1 MNAAL
6 LAIGTEITKG
16 YIVNSN
22 ASFLS
27 SRLDKLNIETSYQ
40 VAIPDDIDSII
51 LECRKLLEVADI
63 LIITGGLGPTTDDLT
78 RDAIA
83 KAFDIEFTVS
93 QTHLQDFISRLEK
106 SQIAMPVNNEVQFQ
120 YPINYGIAVENHVGV
135 ALGFMIT
142 KFAGKLI
149 VVLPGVPREM
159 IPMFKASVE
168 PEILRRFDIK
178 ERIFTCV
185 LKCFGAYESVID
197 EKIKHLCAPEKDP
210 KGGIQT
216 KDSVV
221 IVRFW
226 TNDVDENQAKARLN
240 KVVDETKRIL
250 GPLVFGFEND
260 ELNSV
265 VAELLAE
272 SGLRIGCAESC
283 TAGLLTHYLS
293 QIPGISSYLKQSVI
307 SYSNE
312 AKHERLGVSEVLFE
326 QHGAV
331 SAEAAFAMAQ
341 GLINT
346 STNIDLAISITGIAG
361 PGGATEEKPVGL
373 VYIAIASRHTPEL
386 RIVRKYNLRGERNMI
401 QQHAALCAL
410 NLLRLFLIDRLD
422 APELGTTA
430 DFLL

>member
-1 MNAAL
+1 N
-6 LAIGTEITKG
+6 ITS
-16 YIVNSN
+16 IVH
-22 ASFLS
+22 
-27 SRLDKLNIETSYQ
+27 
-40 VAIPDDIDSII
+40 
-51 LECRKLLEVADI
+51 ECRKFLGIADI

-78 RDAIA
+78 REAIA
-83 KAFDIEFTVS
+83 KAFDIEFTIS
-93 QTHLQDFISRLEK
+93 QTHLQDFTKRLETN
-106 SQIAMPVNNEVQFQ
+106 QIAQPVNNEVQFQ
-120 YPINYGIAVENHVGV
+120 YPKSKGIAIENHVGV

-159 IPMFKASVE
+159 MPMFKASVE

-178 ERIFTCV
+178 ERIYTCV

-216 KDSVV
+216 HDSVV
-221 IVRFW
+221 TVRFW
-226 TNDVDENQAKARLN
+226 TNDTDENRAKIRLN
-240 KVVDETKRIL
+240 AVVDESKKIL
-250 GPLVFGFEND
+250 GPLVFGFGND
-260 ELNSV
+260 ELNTV

-373 VYIAIASRHTPEL
+373 VYIAIASRHTREL
-386 RIVRKYNLRGERNMI
+386 RIVRKYNRRGERNMI

>member
-283 TAGLLTHYLS
+283 TAG
-293 QIPGISSYLKQSVI
+293 
-307 SYSNE
+307 
-312 AKHERLGVSEVLFE
+312 
-326 QHGAV
+326 
-331 SAEAAFAMAQ
+331 
-341 GLINT
+341 
-346 STNIDLAISITGIAG
+346 
-361 PGGATEEKPVGL
+361 
-373 VYIAIASRHTPEL
+373 
-386 RIVRKYNLRGERNMI
+386 
-401 QQHAALCAL
+401 
-410 NLLRLFLIDRLD
+410 
-422 APELGTTA
+422 
-430 DFLL
+430 